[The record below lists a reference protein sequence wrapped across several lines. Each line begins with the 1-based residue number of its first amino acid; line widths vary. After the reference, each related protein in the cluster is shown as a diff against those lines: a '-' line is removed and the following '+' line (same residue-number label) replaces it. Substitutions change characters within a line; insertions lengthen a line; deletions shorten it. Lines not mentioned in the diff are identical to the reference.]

1 MTLMSRL
8 GKDSSEFGLKLQQC
22 VIGIREHASRFEY
35 LIFTAAFLS
44 LQGPAPSSE
53 WISCP
58 TCPQS
63 TGTRESTRICQYT
76 S

>member
-8 GKDSSEFGLKLQQC
+8 GEDSSEFGLKLEQC

-35 LIFTAAFLS
+35 LIFTVGFLS
-44 LQGPAPSSE
+44 LQGPAPPSE

-58 TCPQS
+58 PCPQS
-63 TGTRESTRICQYT
+63 SGTS
-76 S
+76 